1 MTRSSRSHSRRNDL
15 TSQFSWG
22 LVPFATAFVLTTALA
37 ATAQNGGGQD
47 SHPKLPAGEGR
58 DVMIRVC
65 SQCHA
70 PEQAADQQLDKAGW
84 KDLVDQMASKGAEAT
99 EAEFEQIVQYLAT
112 AFPVE
117 K

>member
-1 MTRSSRSHSRRNDL
+1 MTRSSRSHSRRSEL
-15 TSQFSWG
+15 MKQFSLA
-22 LVPFATAFVLTTALA
+22 LVPFAAAFALTTAMA
-37 ATAQNGGGQD
+37 ATAQDGGGQD

-58 DVMIRVC
+58 DLMIRVC

-84 KDLVDQMASKGAEAT
+84 KDLVDQMASKGADAT
-99 EAEFEQIVQYLAT
+99 DEEFEKIVQYLAA

>member
-1 MTRSSRSHSRRNDL
+1 MTRSSRLRSRRSDL
-15 TSQFSWG
+15 ARQCSLALG
-22 LVPFATAFVLTTALA
+22 LLVAAFVLTTALA

-58 DVMIRVC
+58 DLMIRVC

-99 EAEFEQIVQYLAT
+99 DAEFEQIVQYLAI